1 MPALRFDPTASVEF
15 DLDRGHIALRD
26 GAERVLVAADAL
38 VALYESA
45 APDAKKDFARRLG
58 TETGRRAAERLGDAA
73 RAEVDAVIEHIGGDW
88 ALLGLGS
95 LSLERWGKAVVFV
108 VSGSPFG
115 GAGDELLGTILEAVL
130 QRAFGRDA
138 GAVRLVRDG
147 AQARFLITSPAG
159 AERVHGWIDSG
170 TPWGEALT
178 RLNSGVGS

>member
-15 DLDRGHIALRD
+15 DLDRGQIALRD
-26 GAERVLVAADAL
+26 GAERLLVPADAL

-45 APDAKKDFARRLG
+45 APEAKKDFARRLG

-73 RAEVDAVIEHIGGDW
+73 SAGVDAVVEHVGGDW

-95 LSLERWGKAVVFV
+95 LSLERWGKALVFV
-108 VSGSPFG
+108 VSGSPLG
-115 GAGDELLGTILEAVL
+115 GAGDALLGAILEGVL
-130 QRAFGRDA
+130 QRAFGREA

-147 AQARFLITSPAG
+147 TQVRFLITSRAG
-159 AERVHGWIDSG
+159 AHRVHGWIESG